1 MSNTTIFTDSTICK
15 SIKVYINDIEIPQD
29 DMKDFQY
36 SMSLFRSSILG
47 TLTITDSFN
56 LLNSKQ
62 IEFNGNT
69 TVKVVMFD
77 FMRTHWQ
84 CKFKVVDMQIDETNP
99 RVKAMRF
106 KLIDSVSYTLA
117 TKFNTKSFNANT
129 VDAFKQ
135 IIDE

>member
-84 CKFKVVDMQIDETNP
+84 CKFKVVDM
-99 RVKAMRF
+99 
-106 KLIDSVSYTLA
+106 
-117 TKFNTKSFNANT
+117 
-129 VDAFKQ
+129 
-135 IIDE
+135 